1 MKQSNRRRVKI
12 DKRKRSSFSQ
22 KPLSRRFGWC
32 LHVRTSSRVLYKATA
47 HVAYPSAAL
56 FRVIFFSSHWPGWLP
71 WTASRAMCIVTI
83 KTLLYPLLGDNHG
96 HSKRPK
102 LKGIVNFTHA
112 KKSFELCDRLILTD
126 SASGGTPFCK
136 PYRYVPPQKVW
147 VLRRFGL
154 KTGIKTFSIL
164 VWNRVWYRR
173 NHGSVWTY

>member
-1 MKQSNRRRVKI
+1 MWLPKTRSLKKIKLFADSIKWSYFVKQSNRRRVKI

-47 HVAYPSAAL
+47 RVAYPSAAL

-112 KKSFELCDRLILTD
+112 KQLRIMRQTYFNGLSFRGYSLL
-126 SASGGTPFCK
+126 
-136 PYRYVPPQKVW
+136 
-147 VLRRFGL
+147 
-154 KTGIKTFSIL
+154 
-164 VWNRVWYRR
+164 
-173 NHGSVWTY
+173 